1 MQPAEESLAFATASC
16 SRRQLL
22 KAGGVAAAASLA
34 NMVVPAVHAAEGD
47 QTIHMALIGSGSRG
61 SGAVANAVGASR
73 LEGAGCFGP
82 VKLVAMADVF
92 ENRIA
97 ASHKALAGQLEP
109 HIDVPPERRFVGFA
123 AYRQAIDC
131 LRPGD
136 IALLTAHAAFRQL
149 HLDYAVDKGV
159 HVFMEK
165 SFAAD
170 PGGLKRMLR
179 AGERA
184 KEKNLKIVCGL
195 MCRHS
200 PARQALIQRIRD
212 GMLGEILLI
221 NAYRMGG
228 GGGLGP
234 RRADANELLWQVG
247 HPGVGGLLW
256 ASSGR
261 MIELLIHQIDECCWL
276 KDAWP
281 VSVHGVGGRVPN
293 LRDCGQNHHSYHM
306 EYTFADGAKAM
317 VVNRNISGCY
327 EDFVTYAHGTRC
339 AAQFSGAVHR
349 SDVHTYRDQRLDD
362 ANITWRA
369 DRETRPLHQYE
380 WEVLLDAIRNDKPV
394 NETERAIYAN
404 LAAVMGRAA
413 VHSGQVITWE
423 QALASDF
430 QFVKNLDDITAD
442 SPAPIQA
449 DENGCYPAPVPG
461 QWTEI

>member
-1 MQPAEESLAFATASC
+1 MQRSEESSESQSARC
-16 SRRQLL
+16 SRRQVL
-22 KAGGVAAAASLA
+22 KAGGVAAAGSLA
-34 NMVVPAVHAAEGD
+34 AMAVSRVHAAENN
-47 QTIHMALIGSGSRG
+47 TLHMALIGSGSRG

-73 LEGAGCFGP
+73 LEGAGSFGP
-82 VKLVAMADVF
+82 VKLVAMADIF
-92 ENRIA
+92 ENRVA
-97 ASHKALAGQLEP
+97 ASHKALTGQLEAY
-109 HIDVPPERRFVGFA
+109 IDVPPERRFVGFD
-123 AYRQAIDC
+123 AYRKAIDC

-184 KEKNLKIVCGL
+184 KPKNLKIVSGL

-200 PARQALIQRIRD
+200 PARQALIQKVRD
-212 GMLGEILLI
+212 GELGEILMI
-221 NAYRMGG
+221 NAYRMEG

-234 RRADANELLWQVG
+234 RPADTNELLWQVG
-247 HPGVGGLLW
+247 AAGRGHLLW
-256 ASSGR
+256 STSGR

-281 VSVHGVGGRVPN
+281 VSVHGVGGRVPH
-293 LRDCGQNHHSYHM
+293 LRDCGQNHHAYHM
-306 EYTFADGAKAM
+306 EFTFADGAKAL
-317 VVNRNISGCY
+317 VDSRNIQGCHN
-327 EDFVTYAHGTRC
+327 DFVTYLHGTRN
-339 AAQFSGAVHR
+339 AAQFSGPIHR
-349 SDVHTYRDQRLDD
+349 SEVHTYKDQRIDN
-362 ANITWRA
+362 ANIAWRA

-394 NETERAIYAN
+394 NETQRAIYAN
-404 LAAVMGRAA
+404 LASVMGRAA
-413 VHSGQVITWE
+413 VHSGQIITWE

-430 QFVKNLDDITAD
+430 KFVENLDDITAD
-442 SPAPIQA
+442 SPAPVQA
-449 DENGCYPAPVPG
+449 DENGCYPAPIPG

>member
-1 MQPAEESLAFATASC
+1 MTRPEKSLAPSAASC

-22 KAGGVAAAASLA
+22 QAGGAAAAASLVGLA
-34 NMVVPAVHAAEGD
+34 VPRVHAAQD
-47 QTIHMALIGSGSRG
+47 STLQLALIGSGSRG

-82 VKLVAMADVF
+82 VKLVAMADIF
-92 ENRIA
+92 ENRINGA
-97 ASHKALAGQLEP
+97 HKALSAQLEAC
-109 HIDVPPERRFVGFA
+109 IDVPPERRFVGFD
-123 AYRQAIDC
+123 AYRRAIDC

-136 IALLTAHAAFRQL
+136 IALLTAHAGFRQL

-165 SFAAD
+165 SFAPD

-179 AGERA
+179 AGRRA
-184 KEKNLKIVCGL
+184 QEKNVKIACGL

-212 GMLGEILLI
+212 GMLGEIHLI
-221 NAYRMGG
+221 NAYRLGG

-234 RRADANELLWQVG
+234 RPADANELLWQVG
-247 HPGVGGLLW
+247 RPGVGHLLW
-256 ASSGR
+256 TSSGR
-261 MIELLIHQIDECCWL
+261 MIELLIHQIDECCWI

-293 LRDCGQNHHSYHM
+293 LRDGGQNHHSYHM

-317 VVNRNISGCY
+317 VVNRNISGCF
-327 EDFVTYAHGTRC
+327 EDFVTYVHGTRC
-339 AAQFSGAVHR
+339 AAQFSGPVHR
-349 SDVHTYRDQRLDD
+349 SEVHTFQDQRLDV

-380 WEVLLDAIRNDKPV
+380 WEVLLDAIRNDKPL

-404 LAAVMGRAA
+404 LASVMGRAA

-430 QFVKNLDDITAD
+430 QFVPNLDEITAD